1 MGYYIASMKI
11 PTVANVAI
19 FIFSKLDFFLFLN
32 ATKLEFNVTMFSSF
46 HPINWVT

>member
-19 FIFSKLDFFLFLN
+19 FIFSKLELLFFN